1 MSTVVR
7 EASSQPGP
15 TTYEE
20 VDGTATRASRL
31 RRWWTRDRTLL
42 VLLLAGTAVAYCW
55 NLSINGYANEYY
67 AMAVQAGSDS
77 WKAWFFGALDAS
89 NGITVDKTPASL
101 WLMGLSARV
110 LGFSSF
116 SMLLPQALLGVASVG
131 VLYAAVKRWFGSS
144 AALIAGAVL
153 ATTPIAALMFRFNNP
168 DALLVFLMVAA
179 AWAVTR
185 AIDSK
190 KALRWLVLA
199 GLLIGF
205 AFLAKMLQ
213 AFLVLPGLAL
223 AYGIAGSA
231 RLRTRLLHLL
241 AAGASV
247 IVGAGWW
254 VLVAEL
260 WPAASRPYIGGSTN
274 NSILEL
280 ALGYNG
286 LGRLNGNE
294 TGSVGGGGG
303 QGGGMWGT
311 PGIGRLFSSE
321 MQTEASWLLPAAL
334 VALVALLAVTWK
346 AARTDKIRA
355 FAIIWGGWLLV
366 TGLTF
371 SFMQGI
377 IHSYYTVALAPAI
390 AALVGAGTVLLWR
403 RRTELVP
410 RAVLAGAVVLTG
422 FWQWRLLAETPTFL
436 PWLRWVVVAAAVA
449 AGALLLIGPELT
461 LARNWVRRLAVAT
474 AVLIGVAALAAP
486 TASAVETIGSA
497 HTGSIVS
504 AGPSSG
510 GGPGGGGG
518 GFGGPG
524 GGGTSFLGG
533 GGTSSVSDELVQLL
547 QGGDYR
553 WAAAAQTAN
562 GAAPL
567 QLASGEPVLAIGG
580 FNGTDAF
587 PTLEQFQ
594 EWVADGEIHY
604 YVAGTG
610 RGGGSNSEIETWVT
624 ENFTAQTV
632 DGTTI
637 YDLTTGQG

>member
-1 MSTVVR
+1 MSTAVQERAVHERDAVEVR
-7 EASSQPGP
+7 RG
-15 TTYEE
+15 
-20 VDGTATRASRL
+20 
-31 RRWWTRDRTLL
+31 WWTREHALL
-42 VLLLAGTAVAYCW
+42 IALLAATAVAYCW
-55 NLSINGYANEYY
+55 NLTVNGYANEYY
-67 AMAVQAGSDS
+67 SMAVQAGAQD
-77 WKAWFFGALDAS
+77 WKAWFFGALDAA

-110 LGFSSF
+110 FGFSSF

-131 VLYAAVKRWFGSS
+131 VLYAAVRRWFGSS

-153 ATTPIAALMFRFNNP
+153 ATTPVAALMFRFNNP

-185 AIDSK
+185 AIDAK

-213 AFLVLPGLAL
+213 AFLVLPALAL
-223 AYGIAGSA
+223 AYGVAGSA

-241 AAGASV
+241 AAAGAV
-247 IVGAGWW
+247 VVGAGWW
-254 VLVAEL
+254 VLIAEL
-260 WPAASRPYIGGSTN
+260 WPASARPYIGGSTS

-286 LGRLNGNE
+286 LGRLNGE
-294 TGSVGGGGG
+294 EVGSVGGGG

-311 PGIGRLFSSE
+311 PGLGRLFSSE
-321 MQTEASWLLPAAL
+321 MQTQASWLLPAAL
-334 VALVALLAVTWK
+334 VALVALAALSWRL
-346 AARTDKIRA
+346 ARTDRMRA

-371 SFMQGI
+371 SLMQGI

-390 AALVGAGTVLLWR
+390 AALVGVGVVVLWR

-410 RAVLAGAVVLTG
+410 RAVLAGTVVLTG
-422 FWQWRLLAETPTFL
+422 LWNWRLLAETPTFV
-436 PWLRWVVVAAAVA
+436 PWLRWVVVFAAVA
-449 AGALLLIGPELT
+449 AGVLLLVGPELPN
-461 LARNWVRRLAVAT
+461 LGDGARYLAVIAAT
-474 AVLIGVAALAAP
+474 LIGVASLAAP
-486 TASAVETIGSA
+486 AASAAATIGSA

-504 AGPSSG
+504 AGPATG
-510 GGPGGGGG
+510 GGPGGGA
-518 GFGGPG
+518 
-524 GGGTSFLGG
+524 GTSFLGG
-533 GGTSSVSDELVQLL
+533 GGTAGVSEELVSLL
-547 QGGDYR
+547 QNSDSR
-553 WAAAAQTAN
+553 WAAATQTAN

-587 PTLEQFQ
+587 PSLEQFQ
-594 EWVADGEIHY
+594 EWVADGEIGFY
-604 YVAGTG
+604 IPATG
-610 RGGGSNSEIETWVT
+610 HGGGRNSKIETWVT
-624 ENFTAQTV
+624 ENFTPQTV
-632 DGTTI
+632 GGTTV
-637 YDLTTGQG
+637 YDLAGHS